1 MTSLVVNIH
10 HTVDGVCRYSIQ
22 LDNTRGMG
30 KAQVWKG
37 FMSRQWCQTIW
48 SEHLKQQNG
57 IPLAKIQ
64 FRATEDFL
72 EAASR
77 ERESTEWLAAECHQG
92 GHDEG
97 SLRPVPNGS
106 RNHSQKKDDTPR
118 EEGPAV
124 GGGVMRP
131 TVVLAHPDSGDDNEQ
146 LQNDK
151 KKWRA
156 PGNYAGDAQSLGR
169 SDHLSEDCPNYVKGL
184 LGDLSYM
191 SVNPPKPT
199 SAGQIAPSSALAY
212 YQHPAASPLTSQ
224 GNSYLG
230 LVNVPPH
237 MSAG

>member
-1 MTSLVVNIH
+1 MTQNKVVREIWG
-10 HTVDGVCRYSIQ
+10 DRD
-22 LDNTRGMG
+22 LDVHRADSG
-30 KAQVWKG
+30 A
-37 FMSRQWCQTIW
+37 RQY
-48 SEHLKQQNG
+48 G
-57 IPLAKIQ
+57 ITAK
-64 FRATEDFL
+64 
-72 EAASR
+72 
-77 ERESTEWLAAECHQG
+77 
-92 GHDEG
+92 
-97 SLRPVPNGS
+97 
-106 RNHSQKKDDTPR
+106 KKDDTPR

-131 TVVLAHPDSGDDNEQ
+131 TVVLPHPDSGDDNEQ

-156 PGNYAGDAQSLGR
+156 PGNYVGDAQSLGR

-191 SVNPPKPT
+191 SVNPPK
-199 SAGQIAPSSALAY
+199 AHI
-212 YQHPAASPLTSQ
+212 HWVDSQ